1 MHIFNFVI
9 AKQRGII
16 TSEQIVEKNRYT
28 YKNIFLKNPYSIPV
42 QKKSFMKKEE
52 YTTDLEVWGAVP
64 EGHPWRAR
72 LLCGGRGRPLCGG
85 RSSWR
90 C

>member
-42 QKKSFMKKEE
+42 QKKKLYEKRRI
-52 YTTDLEVWGAVP
+52 
-64 EGHPWRAR
+64 HN
-72 LLCGGRGRPLCGG
+72 RP
-85 RSSWR
+85 
-90 C
+90 